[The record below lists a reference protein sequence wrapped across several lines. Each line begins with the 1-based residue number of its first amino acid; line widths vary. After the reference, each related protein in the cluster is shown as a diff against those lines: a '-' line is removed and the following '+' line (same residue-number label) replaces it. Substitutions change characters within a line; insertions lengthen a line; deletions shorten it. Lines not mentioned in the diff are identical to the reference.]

1 MMGSLQVQP
10 LTDCWIAASWE
21 EYARQIEAPGYEK
34 AIGYYYRGHMRLE
47 MLPVGFD
54 HGTDHN
60 VVALVINLYGIC
72 KGIPLTLAD
81 NCTYRRTGRQECQP
95 DLSAY
100 IGGRARLVPKNTSIV
115 SLDEYPAPDLV
126 VEVAKTTLLDDLGTK
141 RSLYEEMG
149 VAEYWVVDVQNVQVI
164 AYAIRDLGSQQI
176 EASYVLPGLEMALLK
191 AALELNRQ
199 TDQSQV
205 GAWLLSQM
213 S

>member
-1 MMGSLQVQP
+1 MALQVKP
-10 LTDCWIAASWE
+10 VTDCWVAAPWE
-21 EYARQIEAPGYEK
+21 EYVRQIQVPGYEQ

-47 MLPVGFD
+47 ILPVGFD

-60 VVALVINLYGIC
+60 VVALAINLYAIC

-81 NCTYRRTGRQECQP
+81 NCTYRKTGSHECQP

-100 IGGRARLVPKNTSIV
+100 IGDRARLVPKNTSIV

-149 VAEYWVVDVQNVQVI
+149 VAECWVVDVHNAQVI
-164 AYAIRDLGSQQI
+164 AYVIRDRGSS
-176 EASYVLPGLEMALLK
+176 A
-191 AALELNRQ
+191 N
-199 TDQSQV
+199 
-205 GAWLLSQM
+205 
-213 S
+213 

>member
-1 MMGSLQVQP
+1 
-10 LTDCWIAASWE
+10 
-21 EYARQIEAPGYEK
+21 
-34 AIGYYYRGHMRLE
+34 
-47 MLPVGFD
+47 
-54 HGTDHN
+54 
-60 VVALVINLYGIC
+60 
-72 KGIPLTLAD
+72 
-81 NCTYRRTGRQECQP
+81 
-95 DLSAY
+95 
-100 IGGRARLVPKNTSIV
+100 
-115 SLDEYPAPDLV
+115 
-126 VEVAKTTLLDDLGTK
+126 LDDLGTK